1 MLWTTYVSCR
11 RLLPLFRADGNRAA
25 SAASAPMVSTR
36 FESQHIVLVSRR
48 VMGLGSLLSLE
59 KLLQRL

>member
-1 MLWTTYVSCR
+1 MLWTIYVSCR
-11 RLLPLFRADGNRAA
+11 RRLLSLRTDGNRGA
-25 SAASAPMVSTR
+25 SFAFVLLVYMSP
-36 FESQHIVLVSRR
+36 ESQHIVLVSRR